1 MDTDRPYLKSHPW
14 ITFDLRIQMD
24 RLWFLLGEAYS
35 KCRHLAGTPLQP
47 GLAQHLAGVYMVKGA
62 IATTAIEGNTL
73 SEEEFTELQSTRR
86 RLPPSQQYLQQEVEN
101 VLEALGRID
110 ASARAGEP
118 LDFGPSWIKE
128 QNRVVLQGLEL
139 EDHVVPGRF
148 TQVRVAA
155 GNYRGAPPQDVEF
168 LMDRLS
174 TWIVGILTP
183 PDPNTDTDEAR
194 FSRSFLAAVLAHL
207 YIAWIH
213 PFGDGNGR
221 TARLVECSILAHSGM
236 VPWVASNLLSDHYNR
251 TRSRYYS
258 KLDRAS
264 RDRDVV
270 GFIVY
275 SAEGFVDML
284 REQIRDVQQMQR
296 SVAWINYV
304 HEQLRDD
311 PAGPTA
317 KRRRELVLAM
327 PPGGVVRRAQLRR
340 LTPALAEMYAGKAD
354 KTVTRDLNHLVRAG
368 LIRRTASGYQ
378 ACIDVID
385 AFLQ

>member
-1 MDTDRPYLKSHPW
+1 MEAERPYLKSHPW
-14 ITFDLRIQMD
+14 ITFNLQVKMD

-47 GLAQHLAGVYMVKGA
+47 GLASHLAGVYMVKGA

-73 SEEEFTELQSTRR
+73 SEQEFMELQETGR

-101 VLEALGRID
+101 VLQALRGID
-110 ASARAGEP
+110 ESARRGDP
-118 LDFGPSWIKE
+118 LDVGTAWIKE
-128 QNRVVLQGLEL
+128 QNGLVLQKLEL
-139 EDHVVPGRF
+139 QDHVVPGHY

-155 GNYRGAPPQDVEF
+155 GNYRGAPPQDVEY
-168 LMDRLS
+168 LMERLS
-174 TWIVGILTP
+174 DWIAVILMAP
-183 PDPNTDTDEAR
+183 EDGDTDEAR
-194 FSRSFLAAVLAHL
+194 FYRHFLAAVLAHL

-251 TRSRYYS
+251 TRTRYYA
-258 KLDRAS
+258 KLDQAS
-264 RDRDVV
+264 RAGDVL

-275 SAEGFVDML
+275 SAEGLVDML
-284 REQIRDVQQMQR
+284 REQIRDVQRMQR
-296 SVAWINYV
+296 DVAWINYV
-304 HEQLRDD
+304 HETLRDD
-311 PAGPTA
+311 PAGPAA

-327 PPGGVVRRAQLRR
+327 PHSGTVRSAQLRR
-340 LTPALAEMYAGKAD
+340 LTPELAEMYAGKAD
-354 KTVTRDLNHLVRAG
+354 KTLTRDINHLIKAG
-368 LIRRTASGYQ
+368 LMRRSAGGYQ
-378 ACIDVID
+378 SCIDVIN